1 MARVEHAF
9 VVMSGLPGSGKTTL
23 GRGIAAELGL
33 AMLDK
38 DDILDALLES
48 LGPGDPGSRHRLSRA
63 SDAALQAIAVN
74 TPAAVLSSFWRRE
87 RLSATSGTPTDWL
100 HALRDTSLV
109 EVHCVC
115 PVALAV
121 QRFQMRQRH
130 PGHDDRRHTTED
142 LVHQFTRLEAEG
154 PLGLGTLIRADTS
167 QDLDAA
173 IVAALSAVVV
183 PHLDGQAAQR
193 FIGG

>member
-1 MARVEHAF
+1 MEHAF
-9 VVMSGLPGSGKTTL
+9 VVMSGCPEVARTTL

-87 RLSATSGTPTDWL
+87 RLSATSVPQPTG
-100 HALRDTSLV
+100 RMP
-109 EVHCVC
+109 C
-115 PVALAV
+115 
-121 QRFQMRQRH
+121 
-130 PGHDDRRHTTED
+130 
-142 LVHQFTRLEAEG
+142 
-154 PLGLGTLIRADTS
+154 
-167 QDLDAA
+167 A
-173 IVAALSAVVV
+173 IPASSRCTASA
-183 PHLDGQAAQR
+183 R
-193 FIGG
+193 